1 MAGKVRLELT
11 TCGFGDHHSSQLS
24 YFPVYKLQLA
34 PSSPVLN
41 QGPATTTVQRTR
53 LTGLLVESMLAVK
66 LAIFHLLQAF
76 RSIAFLLLGRI
87 ITTLALC
94 AFQNNQFAC
103 HGRKLFFGLSQHPN
117 WIPLWV
123 HYMLSSRI
131 AFRTIRDNIFRI
143 SILTR

>member
-24 YFPVYKLQLA
+24 YFPVSILLGRHHRFFQTGNNDSFEKR
-34 PSSPVLN
+34 S
-41 QGPATTTVQRTR
+41 R
-53 LTGLLVESMLAVK
+53 LTGLLVKSMLAFK

-103 HGRKLFFGLSQHPN
+103 HCRKLFSYFLQHPN
-117 WIPLWV
+117 RIPPGFITRY
-123 HYMLSSRI
+123 HPESS
-131 AFRTIRDNIFRI
+131 FRRFGIT
-143 SILTR
+143 SSG

>member
-24 YFPVYKLQLA
+24 YFPVSFNLTSAVITGY
-34 PSSPVLN
+34 
-41 QGPATTTVQRTR
+41 QRTGNNDLTNASR
-53 LTGLLVESMLAVK
+53 LAGLLVESMLAFK
-66 LAIFHLLQAF
+66 FAELHLLQAF

-103 HGRKLFFGLSQHPN
+103 HGRKLFFGVIAAPELDTAWGCSLYAIIPNRLSDD
-117 WIPLWV
+117 
-123 HYMLSSRI
+123 SG
-131 AFRTIRDNIFRI
+131 
-143 SILTR
+143 